1 MCGRGMR
8 PCSRTDML
16 AYAGVQLADVQSKQL
31 VAMAYRKLINVKSL
45 QNLKSIDLFTGA
57 KKTKRYF
64 LKGSHNLLINI
75 INLELLPLDDPGK
88 TSESIDN

>member
-1 MCGRGMR
+1 
-8 PCSRTDML
+8 ML

-75 INLELLPLDDPGK
+75 INLELLPLDDP
-88 TSESIDN
+88 SESIDN